1 MRVGIIGGGVVG
13 RATARAFIEHVNE
26 VRVYD
31 VVKERRTHDL
41 WQIVG
46 SDACD
51 LVFLCLPTP
60 QKPGE
65 MACDTSIIEGF
76 FNEMSERYTSLKG
89 VNFVLR
95 STVPIGTTRK
105 LCEKYHLPNLVH
117 SPEFLTARCAIQ
129 DAQMPAR
136 NIVGIPR
143 SPSGI
148 KKEKQT
154 CTGELIQLYSKR
166 FPGVPVH
173 VLTSDESEAVKLFQN
188 SFFAVKV
195 AFWNEC
201 RALSDKLGMDWERVL
216 EAVLADG
223 RIGHSHTKVPGP
235 DGKRGFGGTC
245 LPKDLANLIQCM
257 KDAGSLTFS
266 HDVAGMVG
274 FGTVDG
280 VCQAAYDRNLLDRP
294 EHSLEMLMAIR
305 AGEHIERQIL
315 GTPLS
320 DAETWERLNVDR
332 LQLDKGLSIGE
343 AMPDSEMMREAMREP
358 FGNHS

>member
-1 MRVGIIGGGVVG
+1 MKIGIIGGGTVG
-13 RATARAFIEHVNE
+13 RATARAFIEHVDE

-46 SDACD
+46 SDHCD

-65 MACDTSIIEGF
+65 LACDTHIIEGF
-76 FNEMSERYTSLKG
+76 FNEMSERYTSLTG
-89 VNFVLR
+89 INFVLR

-105 LCEKYHLPNLVH
+105 LREKYDLPNLVH

-136 NIVGIPR
+136 NIIGIPDGMHPAVR
-143 SPSGI
+143 SLR
-148 KKEKQT
+148 
-154 CTGELIQLYSKR
+154 ELYETR
-166 FPGVPVH
+166 FPGIATFI
-173 VLTSDESEAVKLFQN
+173 LSSDESEAVKLMQN

-201 RALSDKLGMDWERVL
+201 RALSDKLGMNWERVL

-223 RIGHSHTKVPGP
+223 RIGHAHTKVPGP

-245 LPKDLANLIQCM
+245 LPKDLANFISCFDDM
-257 KDAGSLTFS
+257 DARIYPQ
-266 HDVAGMVG
+266 VAV
-274 FGTVDG
+274 
-280 VCQAAYDRNLLDRP
+280 AAYNRNLLDRGA
-294 EHSLEMLMAIR
+294 SNSMFVDAIK
-305 AGEHIERQIL
+305 HD
-315 GTPLS
+315 LS
-320 DAETWERLNVDR
+320 DTETWERLNVDR
-332 LQLDKGLSIGE
+332 LQLDQGLSIGE
-343 AMPDSEMMREAMREP
+343 AMPDSEMMREAIRNP
-358 FGNHS
+358 FDQ